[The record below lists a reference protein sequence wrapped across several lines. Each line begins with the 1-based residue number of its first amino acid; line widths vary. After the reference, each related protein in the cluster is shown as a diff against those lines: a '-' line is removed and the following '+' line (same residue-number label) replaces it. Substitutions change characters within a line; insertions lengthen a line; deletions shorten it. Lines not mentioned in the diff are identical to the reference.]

1 RAEKAESRAVKSVRA
16 RLGNPV
22 YHPARATPIFCFWVM
37 SDDFEFLDRLQRERD
52 VLAAHKDV
60 GVVGAVNRH
69 VKIAAAL
76 AIDTDRGAIAV
87 RGIKILVHCLIARRR
102 AWNQR
107 GQSGKVATIDG
118 QRLHLLGSHRFVERG
133 SVGFNGGSQALNR
146 HTLLAA
152 GWRKR

>member
-1 RAEKAESRAVKSVRA
+1 
-16 RLGNPV
+16 
-22 YHPARATPIFCFWVM
+22 
-37 SDDFEFLDRLQRERD
+37 
-52 VLAAHKDV
+52 
-60 GVVGAVNRH
+60 
-69 VKIAAAL
+69 
-76 AIDTDRGAIAV
+76 
-87 RGIKILVHCLIARRR
+87 

-152 GWRKR
+152 GWRKRKIHVGGCAGRKHNIGLLLGETALGGGNAVRPGGQASDTERTVAPGAYGACQPGG